1 MLSYNNLK
9 INQLINLLTKVI
21 LMLVKFKIN
30 KIKKVKNFIK
40 QIIKKKKIIVFL
52 MILMK
57 NIKLMIL
64 MIQKYKKKI

>member
-64 MIQKYKKKI
+64 MI